1 MSQRQSKLP
10 EHILNEIAAYTSSS
24 YRETVERGY
33 TCFSVAVP
41 RETIIATQRSLVD
54 NGMSIQELMSHVFR
68 MIAEK
73 NPLFTPV
80 FQYAR
85 LNPVRTGNE
94 YVILNENSIYALIE
108 AARREDENA
117 LSEGRDVTAEYDRT
131 SPMSSFDKKTVKAPL
146 LNFKTYKPDD
156 FLKRMVMDEI
166 VKLKTKAA
174 HSEMQELVARMD
186 GDSDDDDGV
195 SNKKKKTSAKKTK

>member
-41 RETIIATQRSLVD
+41 RETIIATQRALVD

-108 AARREDENA
+108 AARREDENV
-117 LSEGRDVTAEYDRT
+117 LSEGRADPDLTAT
-131 SPMSSFDKKTVKAPL
+131 LFDNKTVKAPL

-156 FLKRMVMDEI
+156 FLRRRVQDEI
-166 VKLKTKAA
+166 VKLKARTAQ
-174 HSEMQELVARMD
+174 SEMKEAVARISTKQEKD
-186 GDSDDDDGV
+186 ACGDDQIKETRK
-195 SNKKKKTSAKKTK
+195 NKNAKTKR